1 MHDGASQAAQRSRGL
16 GGVGVVGVGTR
27 PHGRETVGGLAQRQD
42 ARVRRDAD
50 EGIGRGG
57 ASRDDRCGQRAVRV
71 AVGHAGSGCVDEV
84 AAGFGRYPW
93 GAVHAGVDDRD
104 RDAGAGGEFL
114 GVGQSQVVVGPRL
127 VGEVRVRKHRRSRTD
142 PALLHGLVRAGLV
155 GRHRPRVDD
164 GRFDCTRGW
173 SQQQHQRQRG
183 NQRTYSAHAASPP
196 DSPDRRPLLWCA
208 TSKLATQLR
217 VAVKLESRVRG
228 VDTRKVY
235 GCRAGG
241 RSAFCAGAGL
251 PGDRPV
257 GGGAVRSPTS
267 GSAQRQGSSHREWR
281 R

>member
-1 MHDGASQAAQRSRGL
+1 M
-16 GGVGVVGVGTR
+16 
-27 PHGRETVGGLAQRQD
+27 
-42 ARVRRDAD
+42 
-50 EGIGRGG
+50 
-57 ASRDDRCGQRAVRV
+57 RV

-84 AAGFGRYPW
+84 AAGFGRNPW

-104 RDAGAGGEFL
+104 RDTGAGGELL
-114 GVGQSQVVVGPRL
+114 GLGQSQVVVGPRL
-127 VGEVRVRKHRRSRTD
+127 VGEVRVREHSRSRTD

-155 GRHRPRVDD
+155 GRHRPRIDD

-173 SQQQHQRQRG
+173 SQQQDQRQRG

-228 VDTRKVY
+228 VGTRKSY

-241 RSAFCAGAGL
+241 LFAFCAPGYPVGVHCQVSISVHRFCSYRFGSSSSTVKGL
-251 PGDRPV
+251 PPMS
-257 GGGAVRSPTS
+257 GAMYSDN
-267 GSAQRQGSSHREWR
+267 SSM
-281 R
+281 